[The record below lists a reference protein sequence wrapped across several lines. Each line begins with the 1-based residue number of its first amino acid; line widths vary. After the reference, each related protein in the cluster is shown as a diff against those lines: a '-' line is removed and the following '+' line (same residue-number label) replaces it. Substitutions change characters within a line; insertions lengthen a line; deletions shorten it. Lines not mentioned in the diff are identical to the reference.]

1 MKKRGET
8 DSEGVWSGG
17 KAKAQGPR
25 SGAGFC
31 LRRSEKDRT
40 PRPFRG
46 VTTAWFRARFTAH
59 DIYEITGEALERRGF
74 RLLLADLDNTLVP
87 YGVPLPDEKLKAW
100 RDDLAAHGVT
110 LFVLSNNRH
119 ESRPR
124 IFSEALGVPY
134 IGHAGKPKPPSFHKA
149 MEQMG
154 VTREQTAIVGDQIFT
169 DVLGGSL
176 AGVSAILVE
185 PIRLAGNPGR
195 YLRYAV
201 EVPFRL
207 LSRKGEA
214 L

>member
-1 MKKRGET
+1 M
-8 DSEGVWSGG
+8 
-17 KAKAQGPR
+17 
-25 SGAGFC
+25 
-31 LRRSEKDRT
+31 
-40 PRPFRG
+40 
-46 VTTAWFRARFTAH
+46 AWFRARFTCR

-74 RLLLADLDNTLVP
+74 KLLLADLDNTLVP
-87 YGVPLPDEKLKAW
+87 YGVPLPDGQLKAW

-110 LFVLSNNRH
+110 LFILSNNRH

-124 IFSEALGVPY
+124 TFAEGLDVPY
-134 IGHAGKPKPPSFHKA
+134 IGHAGKPKTPSFVKA

-154 VTREQTAIVGDQIFT
+154 VTKEQTAIVGDQIFT
-169 DVLGGSL
+169 DVLGGGR
-176 AGVSAILVE
+176 AGVAAILVE

-207 LSRKGEA
+207 LSGKGEK